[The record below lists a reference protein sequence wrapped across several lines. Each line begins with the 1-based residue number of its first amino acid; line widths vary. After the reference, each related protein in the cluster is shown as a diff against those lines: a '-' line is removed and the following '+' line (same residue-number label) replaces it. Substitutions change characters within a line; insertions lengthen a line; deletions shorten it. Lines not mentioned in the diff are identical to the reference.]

1 MKKALFYILSCIWG
15 LPMTLVGLCASGV
28 LKKKGYKPKKHG
40 WCYYYEYD
48 RGWGGVNLGLVCITS
63 IGASEHTKNH
73 EHGHALQNCIWGPLM
88 PFVISIP
95 SAIRYHYRNAQS
107 KKGKSLKTKYDDIW
121 FEGQASKWG
130 DAFMKQLREN
140 GNGDN

>member
-1 MKKALFYILSCIWG
+1 MKKTLFYILSWTWG
-15 LPMTLVGLCASGV
+15 LPMSLIGFCASGV

-40 WCYYYEYD
+40 WCQHYEYGK
-48 RGWGGVNLGLVCITS
+48 GWGGVNLGPIFITS

-95 SAIRYHYRNAQS
+95 SAVRYWIRVYQQKQG
-107 KKGKSLKTKYDDIW
+107 KKLEPYDAIW
-121 FEGQASKWG
+121 FEGQATKWG
-130 DAFMKQLREN
+130 DAFMEEINN
-140 GNGDN
+140 GNN

>member
-1 MKKALFYILSCIWG
+1 MNQTLFYILSWTWG
-15 LPMTLVGLCASGV
+15 FPLSFVGFCAAGI
-28 LKKKGYKPKKHG
+28 LKKRGYKPRRHG
-40 WCYYYEYD
+40 WCHYYECG
-48 RGWGGVNLGLVCITS
+48 RGWGGVNFGPIFITS

-95 SAIRYHYRNAQS
+95 SAIRYWTRIFQQ
-107 KKGKSLKTKYDDIW
+107 KKGKKLEPYDAVW
-121 FEGQASKWG
+121 FEGQATKWG
-130 DAFMKQLREN
+130 DAFMKEN